1 MKNYDIMICSEII
14 GKGFFLMR
22 GQAISFIYVM
32 NIILQSIFSLLFNV
46 AVYFGIGYLLTTLLG
61 VDAWIYIPLIL
72 VGFILGIISMIK
84 FIISAMAGL
93 ERLEN
98 ERNGKK

>member
-1 MKNYDIMICSEII
+1 MK
-14 GKGFFLMR
+14 

-32 NIILQSIFSLLFNV
+32 NIIAQSIFSLLFNV
-46 AVYFGIGYLLTTLLG
+46 AVYFGIGYLLTSFLG
-61 VDAWIYIPLIL
+61 VDAWIYIPLI
-72 VGFILGIISMIK
+72 VIGFIVGIISMIK

>member
-1 MKNYDIMICSEII
+1 MK
-14 GKGFFLMR
+14 

-32 NIILQSIFSLLFNV
+32 NVIMQSIFSLLFNV
-46 AVYFGIGYLLTTLLG
+46 AVYFGIGYLLTSVFG
-61 VDAWIYIPLIL
+61 VDKWIYIPLIIL
-72 VGFILGIISMIK
+72 GFIIGIISMIK
-84 FIISAMAGL
+84 FIISAMAGI

>member
-1 MKNYDIMICSEII
+1 MK
-14 GKGFFLMR
+14 

-32 NIILQSIFSLLFNV
+32 NIIAQSIFSLLFNV
-46 AVYFGIGYLLTTLLG
+46 AVYFGIGYLLNSVFG
-61 VDAWIYIPLIL
+61 VDTWVYIPLIL
-72 VGFILGIISMIK
+72 VGFILGIVSMIR
-84 FIISAMAGL
+84 FIISAMAGV

>member
-1 MKNYDIMICSEII
+1 MK
-14 GKGFFLMR
+14 

-32 NIILQSIFSLLFNV
+32 NVILQSIFSLLFNV
-46 AVYFGIGYLLTTLLG
+46 AVYFGIGYFLTSVLG

-72 VGFILGIISMIK
+72 IGFIIGIISMIK
-84 FIISAMAGL
+84 FIISAMAGV

>member
-1 MKNYDIMICSEII
+1 MK
-14 GKGFFLMR
+14 

-32 NIILQSIFSLLFNV
+32 NVIMQSIFSLLFNV
-46 AVYFGIGYLLTTLLG
+46 AVYFGIGYLLTSVFGADTW
-61 VDAWIYIPLIL
+61 VYIPLIL
-72 VGFILGIISMIK
+72 VGFIIGIISMIR
-84 FIISAMAGL
+84 FIISAMAGI